1 MRFLDGKTC
10 FSIKDHGQNIFTCP
24 CISIKGSEVLINKTL
39 KELSKMLFT
48 ALYSSTQLQYRLTQ
62 CNFFSSTH
70 VFFFCYFTFIL
81 FNIGLNSLFWWF
93 CCGFLLNKKTCHHW
107 VGTWLF
113 EKSFEFFIFQKIEN
127 EEKNANHFVTIRK
140 TRRN

>member
-1 MRFLDGKTC
+1 VRFLDGKTC

-39 KELSKMLFT
+39 KKLSKMLFT

-70 VFFFCYFTFIL
+70 VFFFVIL
-81 FNIGLNSLFWWF
+81 RLFYSILVLIVCFDDFVVGFCGIKKHAIIGLAHDYLKNRLNFSFFKRLKMRKKMQTILSL
-93 CCGFLLNKKTCHHW
+93 
-107 VGTWLF
+107 
-113 EKSFEFFIFQKIEN
+113 
-127 EEKNANHFVTIRK
+127 
-140 TRRN
+140 